1 MEAAWQRHA
10 RLIEDARTWLPTG
23 DAAAHGSIVAWLAL
37 AARTGVDP
45 IAGLRAALS
54 RWFGSAA
61 GDLLQPQ
68 TVTALTTPSAPELVA
83 LETLSS
89 LRRPTLWPQRPKRFA
104 DELFS
109 SWLWRASVAAGA
121 PPRRFAAEALAAA
134 YADPDT
140 EVSDATLHRLA
151 LLSGQPVS
159 CLAAATLTV
168 AHPVT
173 RADAVLDALLR
184 HGGFLLC
191 AESRADRPRAVL
203 QYCPRCLAADPLP
216 YFRRGWRFCI
226 QAVCVRHR
234 CRLYDRCWRCN
245 ALVEPLGQMTASRQP
260 LCAHCGALLAGA
272 RAAPAPD
279 VVRRQRGLI
288 CVLYYAAVS
297 LEPAAVHRHLDV
309 LAGQFASDSPVM
321 ERAMAVGR
329 LLPAELEHWFGPVAD
344 PRHRGLIQ
352 QHARGRAYNAWFGYA
367 GTQQSSEHQDVPP
380 PGRLPLSRRRR
391 PQPSW
396 FAARRPGRH
405 RTRG

>member
-1 MEAAWQRHA
+1 MEAALQRHA

-104 DELFS
+104 GELFS

-203 QYCPRCLAADPLP
+203 QYCPRCLAADPPALFPARLAVLHPGRLRAPSVPSVRSLLALQRAGRAARPDDRLP
-216 YFRRGWRFCI
+216 PTTLRALRGAPGRCSGRTSARRGAPPARSDLCLVLRGGLSR
-226 QAVCVRHR
+226 AGGGAPSPRCPGRPVCVGQPRDGASHGR
-234 CRLYDRCWRCN
+234 RAPSPRRTR
-245 ALVEPLGQMTASRQP
+245 ALVRTGR
-260 LCAHCGALLAGA
+260 
-272 RAAPAPD
+272 RPA
-279 VVRRQRGLI
+279 
-288 CVLYYAAVS
+288 
-297 LEPAAVHRHLDV
+297 
-309 LAGQFASDSPVM
+309 
-321 ERAMAVGR
+321 
-329 LLPAELEHWFGPVAD
+329 
-344 PRHRGLIQ
+344 HRGLIQ